1 MTPRKIRRLKRM
13 IAHPDY
19 LEVRTF
25 LMRTESVLWWR
36 EFKET
41 NDPKALK
48 TALVFCRKEN
58 WYIRRAS
65 K

>member
-1 MTPRKIRRLKRM
+1 MLD
-13 IAHPDY
+13 HPDY
-19 LEVRTF
+19 LKERIV

-48 TALVFCRKEN
+48 RSLAFCRKEN
-58 WYIRRAS
+58 WYIKRGGR
-65 K
+65 

>member
-19 LEVRTF
+19 LEERTV

-41 NDPKALK
+41 NDPQALK
-48 TALVFCRKEN
+48 RALAFCRKEN
-58 WYIRRAS
+58 WYIKRGGR
-65 K
+65 